1 MAKPKNYDIYF
12 ALAKKP
18 KSATIKIDMGKL
30 LFIRHGESELN
41 AKGVWT
47 GKTDAS
53 LTDKGRADAE
63 KMGEAIKD
71 IDVHHAHTS
80 GLQRTHQTLEHVL
93 KGHGKTEVSRS
104 AHTELDE
111 RDYGELTGKNK
122 WQVQEEIGDEAF
134 TGIRRGWDYPVP
146 GGETLKDVHDRAL
159 PFYLQQ
165 IVPRLQQDEN
175 LVVVAHGNTI
185 RALMKHIEG
194 IDESDIAG
202 VEMPF
207 GTIVIYE
214 VDDAGKATDKEVRQ
228 VEITTTK
235 A

>member
-1 MAKPKNYDIYF
+1 
-12 ALAKKP
+12 
-18 KSATIKIDMGKL
+18 MGKL

-41 AKGVWT
+41 VKGVWT

-71 IDVHHAHTS
+71 IDVAHGHTS
-80 GLQRTHQTLEHVL
+80 QLQRTQQTLEHVL
-93 KGHGKTEVSRS
+93 RGHGKTDLSRS
-104 AHTELDE
+104 AHIELDE
-111 RDYGELTGKNK
+111 RDYGELAGKNK
-122 WQVQEEIGDEAF
+122 WQVKEEIGDEAF
-134 TGIRRGWDYPVP
+134 NGIRRGWDYPVP
-146 GGETLKDVHDRAL
+146 GGETLKDVLDRAL

-175 LVVVAHGNTI
+175 LIVVAHGNTI
-185 RALMKHIEG
+185 RALMKHIED
-194 IDESDIAG
+194 IDEVDIAN

-214 VDDAGKATDKEVRQ
+214 VDDKGKAKNKEVRK
-228 VEITTTK
+228 VEITETK

>member
-1 MAKPKNYDIYF
+1 
-12 ALAKKP
+12 
-18 KSATIKIDMGKL
+18 MGKI

-47 GKTDAS
+47 GKTDTD

-71 IDVHHAHTS
+71 IEVAHAHTS
-80 GLQRTHQTLEHVL
+80 SLKRTHQTLEHVL
-93 KGHGKTEVSRS
+93 KGHGKTNVNRS
-104 AHTELDE
+104 AHPELDE
-111 RDYGELTGKNK
+111 RDYGDLTGKNK
-122 WQVQEEIGDEAF
+122 WQVKDEIGEEAF

-159 PFYLQQ
+159 PFYLQR

-194 IDESDIAG
+194 IDEADIAN

-214 VDDAGKATDKEVRQ
+214 VDHQGKATHKEVRK
-228 VEITTTK
+228 VAISETK